1 MQLDV
6 KFNSPLWQTLPS
18 KIDMHLNDKHCKP
31 FLVNSSHVLIKTS
44 HYNCG
49 TKSKVTRNHI
59 IFTNTFIAREETG
72 AGQVVSFFPDVEVA
86 FRCTY
91 DRKRGMFV
99 VSTYV
104 IQAPLSRK
112 CNVHCVS
119 IFQHLNFYNALSF
132 CFSFN
137 SK

>member
-1 MQLDV
+1 MLDIFSTEPRFLDTHVTCTRDFMQLNV

-18 KIDMHLNDKHCKP
+18 KIDMHLNNKHCKP

-49 TKSKVTRNHI
+49 TKSKVTRDYL

-72 AGQVVSFFPDVEVA
+72 TSQVVSFFPDVKVA

-91 DRKRGMFV
+91 DRKKGMFV
-99 VSTYV
+99 VSTYA
-104 IQAPLSRK
+104 IIYAP
-112 CNVHCVS
+112 
-119 IFQHLNFYNALSF
+119 
-132 CFSFN
+132 
-137 SK
+137 

>member
-1 MQLDV
+1 MFVILSTEPSFLKSHVTCTQDFMQLEV
-6 KFNSPLWQTLPS
+6 EFNSPLWQTLPS

-49 TKSKVTRNHI
+49 TKSKVTRDHV

-72 AGQVVSFFPDVEVA
+72 TSQVVSFFPDVKVV

-91 DRKRGMFV
+91 NRKKGMLHPSV
-99 VSTYV
+99 T
-104 IQAPLSRK
+104 
-112 CNVHCVS
+112 N
-119 IFQHLNFYNALSF
+119 
-132 CFSFN
+132 
-137 SK
+137 

>member
-18 KIDMHLNDKHCKP
+18 KIDMHLNDKLCKP

-49 TKSKVTRNHI
+49 TKSEVTGNRL

-72 AGQVVSFFPDVEVA
+72 TGQVVSFFPDVEVA

-91 DRKRGMFV
+91 DRKKGMFV
-99 VSTYV
+99 VNTYV
-104 IQAPLSRK
+104 IIHAPQSLSLVRVICSVFPFPK
-112 CNVHCVS
+112 
-119 IFQHLNFYNALSF
+119 I
-132 CFSFN
+132 
-137 SK
+137 